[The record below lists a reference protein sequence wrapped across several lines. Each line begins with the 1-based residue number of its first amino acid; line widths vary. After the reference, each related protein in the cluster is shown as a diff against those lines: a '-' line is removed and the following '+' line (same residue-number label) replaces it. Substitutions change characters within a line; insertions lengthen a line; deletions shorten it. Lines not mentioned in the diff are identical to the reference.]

1 MLPMYLQERTEAG
14 DHQFF
19 GYIPDMY
26 FGNNDSPLFSWY
38 GYRTFGG
45 AWSRYAELCL
55 PIFATDYATNLGD
68 APSYA
73 LVVATANDSGEDELA
88 PTFAGITGITLID
101 GNTIRITWD
110 SGYDNTSMHESLT
123 YQIHCA
129 TSEGADFQVRG
140 EVLGELSY
148 DMRLYVPNIEYFFRV
163 RCKDEAGNIDA
174 NTEELSM
181 VLESIADVTSPTV
194 TVESPPPRSVVY
206 PPDTITV
213 VIADE
218 RGLQHASVFAEYPN
232 SKIRRPRES
241 VYDGGE
247 FEPRLFG
254 GSELEVLVPGKAY
267 RLYLR
272 RTGGW
277 PAAPHIRFAPIDTSG
292 NEIT

>member
-1 MLPMYLQERTEAG
+1 
-14 DHQFF
+14 
-19 GYIPDMY
+19 
-26 FGNNDSPLFSWY
+26 
-38 GYRTFGG
+38 
-45 AWSRYAELCL
+45 
-55 PIFATDYATNLGD
+55 
-68 APSYA
+68 
-73 LVVATANDSGEDELA
+73 
-88 PTFAGITGITLID
+88 
-101 GNTIRITWD
+101 
-110 SGYDNTSMHESLT
+110 MHESLT

-206 PPDTITV
+206 PPDTIIV